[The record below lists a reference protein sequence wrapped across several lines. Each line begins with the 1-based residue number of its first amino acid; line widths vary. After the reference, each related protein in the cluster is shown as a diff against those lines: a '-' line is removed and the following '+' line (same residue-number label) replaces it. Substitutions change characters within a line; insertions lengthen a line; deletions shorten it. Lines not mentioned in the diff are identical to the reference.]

1 MFRPVLGALF
11 GAAAL
16 GLALPV
22 AGADG
27 GVTITSYGHSALLVQ
42 GGGSSVLLNPYQ
54 SVGCAAGLT
63 MPAVSANVVLASSLL
78 RDEGAKVGAGR
89 FLATPGS
96 YKLAGIRFEGFAAPH
111 DRVGGRRFGN
121 GVIWRWRQGGLE
133 FAHLGGTAATLK
145 PEDKVLLGRPDV
157 LIIGIGG
164 GAKVYSGT
172 EAAAVVRELNPR
184 RVIPVQYLRKGKA
197 AKDCDQ
203 GNNKAFLEAL
213 QGMPVNTPGGVLTLT
228 PPLGDT
234 TKIELMP

>member
-54 SVGCAAGLT
+54 SVGCASGLT

-78 RDEGAKVGAGR
+78 RDEGARVVAGR

>member
-16 GLALPV
+16 GLAFPV
-22 AGADG
+22 AGAGG
-27 GVTITSYGHSALLVQ
+27 GVTITSYGHSALLIQ

-54 SVGCAAGLT
+54 PVGCAAGLT

-78 RDEGAKVGAGR
+78 RDEGARVGAGR

-133 FAHLGGTAATLK
+133 FAHLGGTTATLK

-172 EAAAVVRELNPR
+172 EAAAVVRDLNPR

-234 TKIELMP
+234 TKIELTP

>member
-22 AGADG
+22 AGAGG
-27 GVTITSYGHSALLVQ
+27 GVTITSYGHSALLIQ

-54 SVGCAAGLT
+54 PVGCAAGLT
-63 MPAVSANVVLASSLL
+63 MPGVAANVVLASSLL

-89 FLATPGS
+89 FLSTPGS

-164 GAKVYSGT
+164 GAKVYSGS

>member
-78 RDEGAKVGAGR
+78 RDEGARVVAGR
-89 FLATPGS
+89 FLSTPGS